1 MKKESIYLDTSISS
15 AYFDSR
21 IKERQEATIRFWKEI
36 LPHYIVYIS
45 ELVVEELENIKDEK
59 LKNDL
64 MNLIRPFEILKVNPE
79 VEELAREY
87 IKNKLLPE
95 KYINDALH
103 IAIGSCNSISYIVS
117 WNFEHIVKVKTRRIV
132 NLVNTLQG
140 YKEIEI
146 ISPKEL

>member
-1 MKKESIYLDTSISS
+1 MKKESIYLDTSITS

-87 IKNKLLPE
+87 IKNKLLSE
-95 KYINDALH
+95 KYINDAIH
-103 IAIGSCNSISYIVS
+103 IAIWSCNSISYIVS

>member
-45 ELVVEELENIKDEK
+45 EFVVEELENIKDEK
-59 LKNDL
+59 VKNDL

-87 IKNKLLPE
+87 IKNELLPE
-95 KYINDALH
+95 KYITKG
-103 IAIGSCNSISYIVS
+103 IVRSY
-117 WNFEHIVKVKTRRIV
+117 TYGRYRIF
-132 NLVNTLQG
+132 
-140 YKEIEI
+140 
-146 ISPKEL
+146 